1 MDTAANALRSGLVVY
16 AKNKDRVAGFYRQT
30 LALRAVEEDDSYVV
44 LQAEGVEIIV
54 LKIPDRIASA
64 ITIATPPE
72 AREDTPF
79 KPTFIVRSLA
89 TVCGAAVSSN
99 GNVDPLQNGR
109 HLRGTVVLDWT
120 DPEGNVV
127 PFRQTVG

>member
-89 TVCGAAVSSN
+89 TVREAAVSSVGSVN
-99 GNVDPLQNGR
+99 PPQAGWLF
-109 HLRGTVVLDWT
+109 RGTLVLDGT

-127 PFRQTVG
+127 PFRQSVG